1 MRIASSLDHVKHGAR
16 FAIRPILYKESI
28 SFDWDPAQ
36 LALSAA
42 RLIDEKACRLLD
54 KHRINQD

>member
-1 MRIASSLDHVKHGAR
+1 
-16 FAIRPILYKESI
+16 LYKESI

-42 RLIDEKACRLLD
+42 RLIDEKACRLLN